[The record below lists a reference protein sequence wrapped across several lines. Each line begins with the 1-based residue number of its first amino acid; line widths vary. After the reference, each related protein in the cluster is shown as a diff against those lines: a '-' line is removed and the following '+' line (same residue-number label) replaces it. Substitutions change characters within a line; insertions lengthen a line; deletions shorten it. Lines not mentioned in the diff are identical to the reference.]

1 MIVRKAT
8 GDDAEIIARLGAS
21 IQRMHHDERPDWF
34 KPANEAAA
42 AELYRELLGDQAVT
56 IYLAEDE
63 EALGFVVVKVHQ
75 RPDSPLGIAQTI
87 LELDQIGVA
96 PSVRRRGVVHELMN
110 AFRARADEVSA
121 RRIILTTWEFNVD
134 AHRFF
139 EAEGLEVEMR
149 RMSMAWPA
157 L

>member
-1 MIVRKAT
+1 
-8 GDDAEIIARLGAS
+8 
-21 IQRMHHDERPDWF
+21 MHHDERPDWF

-42 AELYRELLGDQAVT
+42 VELYREFLGEPAVT

-75 RPDSPLGIAQTI
+75 RPDSPLGFAQTL

-96 PSVRRRGVVHELMN
+96 PSVRRRGVGHELMN
-110 AFRARADEVSA
+110 AVRARADEVSA

-139 EAEGLEVEMR
+139 EAEGLELEMR